1 MAFIPVK
8 LKSPKSNYHKLG
20 RAILMQVFCKSKVA
34 WVTCKCLTLLPE
46 TPGIGVA
53 FFHKIWNFG
62 PLSPFSPILAGP
74 GFVIG
79 KLLLSHQCGA
89 LYLCHV
95 LQLLCLEYLGPLFL
109 KDTDQQA
116 PCFSQL
122 YIVLI
127 WLHIVKYKK
136 KIKFKTHS
144 IHLPET
150 SNL

>member
-1 MAFIPVK
+1 MAFILVK
-8 LKSPKSNYHKLG
+8 LKSSKSNYHKLG
-20 RAILMQVFCKSKVA
+20 RAILMQVLCKSKVA
-34 WVTCKCLTLLPE
+34 WVTCKYWTLLPE
-46 TPGIGVA
+46 TPGIGVS
-53 FFHKIWNFG
+53 FFHKIWSFG
-62 PLSPFSPILAGP
+62 PLSPFSPILPGP
-74 GFVIG
+74 GFVSG
-79 KLLLSHQCGA
+79 KLLLSHQRGA

-95 LQLLCLEYLGPLFL
+95 LQLFCLEYLRPLFL
-109 KDTDQQA
+109 KNTDQQA

-127 WLHIVKYKK
+127 WLHIVEYKK